1 MANAIAETKGVSVS
15 TELADDLFS
24 MAGAG
29 ANFESDEMQMPF
41 IRIAQAMSPE
51 IKKSDAKFIEGCG
64 QGDIFNN
71 LTQDHETLIDISTLG
86 KRVTSSSC

>member
-29 ANFESDEMQMPF
+29 ANF
-41 IRIAQAMSPE
+41 
-51 IKKSDAKFIEGCG
+51 
-64 QGDIFNN
+64 
-71 LTQDHETLIDISTLG
+71 
-86 KRVTSSSC
+86 